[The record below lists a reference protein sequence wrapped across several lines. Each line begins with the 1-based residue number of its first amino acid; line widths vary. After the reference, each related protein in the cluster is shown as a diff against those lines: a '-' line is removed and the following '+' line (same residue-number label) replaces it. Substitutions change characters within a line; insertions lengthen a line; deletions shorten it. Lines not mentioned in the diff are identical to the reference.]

1 MPVSQAVQIKDTNY
15 LLLHGS
21 NDQDVSSMMGEKQ
34 YNNLYFTGDSDEQY
48 IKSSVYILGANHG
61 QFNSLWG
68 RYDGEGA
75 MNGYLNTCNFIDEAE
90 QKLIAKAF
98 IKKNGRTSSI
108 INVDISDDTGRAVAQ
123 FIGVG
128 FKLDSK

>member
-1 MPVSQAVQIKDTNY
+1 MTTFESLEEAQEFFKADRFAEVIFTLGDFAFAVMSNHLHRPTVGQQVSINY
-15 LLLHGS
+15 L
-21 NDQDVSSMMGEKQ
+21 NAPKGEK
-34 YNNLYFTGDSDEQY
+34 LT
-48 IKSSVYILGANHG
+48 
-61 QFNSLWG
+61 
-68 RYDGEGA
+68 
-75 MNGYLNTCNFIDEAE
+75 
-90 QKLIAKAF
+90 AKAF

>member
-1 MPVSQAVQIKDTNY
+1 MIM
-15 LLLHGS
+15 GM
-21 NDQDVSSMMGEKQ
+21 SSESGYEK
-34 YNNLYFTGDSDEQY
+34 LT
-48 IKSSVYILGANHG
+48 
-61 QFNSLWG
+61 
-68 RYDGEGA
+68 
-75 MNGYLNTCNFIDEAE
+75 
-90 QKLIAKAF
+90 AKAF